1 MSTFG
6 TRGIRRKTPLAMAAA
21 AVGLC
26 TAAMSPGTA
35 SAAELNCAAPAGA
48 ESIAGDGSGACGVRA
63 DEASRAISRAL
74 DGVAFSRA
82 VLGGTA
88 VSLAQAGG
96 VAAAETESG
105 GVGAVSLG
113 ADSVSIIS
121 ADPGAIAVAMS
132 MTRGQTFVGTVD
144 EGVRCDAGMGMAV
157 NLTTGQVCLSD
168 GINSWSTRIALP

>member
-48 ESIAGDGSGACGVRA
+48 ESIAVDGSGACGVRA

-121 ADPGAIAVAMS
+121 ADAVAMS